1 LFFCF
6 ITGKG
11 FEIGLEFNGCL
22 DLCIGLPILEGDYY
36 MEHLEGIFTGVKD
49 TRIFYQA
56 YLPEEKVRASI
67 IIVHGLGEHSGR
79 YENVVSYLAPLG
91 YALYT
96 FDLIGHGKSEGERAF
111 VEQYE
116 DFTDTL
122 TMYKNKV
129 RGWQPDKPLFLMGH
143 SMGGLIASEYLIDHS
158 NAFNGAVISAPL
170 IMVPDNINKVTILAG
185 KILSK
190 IAPNMGI
197 TGVDPSGVSRD
208 PNVVNAYE
216 ADPLVHHGKTT
227 ARLSAELLRAIMR
240 VNDEFA
246 KITVPFVVLQGS
258 EDKLVNPRGS
268 RLLFE
273 HAGSDDKSMKIY
285 DGLYHEVFNEPE
297 RDQVL
302 ADVAAWL
309 DARL

>member
-1 LFFCF
+1 
-6 ITGKG
+6 
-11 FEIGLEFNGCL
+11 
-22 DLCIGLPILEGDYY
+22 
-36 MEHLEGIFTGVKD
+36 MEHLEGIFTGARD

-56 YLPEEKVRASI
+56 YLPEDQVRASI

-79 YENVVSYLAPLG
+79 YENVVNYLAPLG
-91 YALYT
+91 YALYA
-96 FDLIGHGKSEGERAF
+96 FDLIGHGKSEGARAF
-111 VEQYE
+111 VEKFE

-122 TMYKNKV
+122 TMYKSKV

-158 NAFNGAVISAPL
+158 DEFNGAVISAPL
-170 IMVPDNINKVTILAG
+170 IMVPDNINKATILVG

-190 IAPNMGI
+190 IAPSMGI
-197 TGVDPSGVSRD
+197 TAVDPSAVSRD
-208 PNVVNAYE
+208 PGVVHAYE
-216 ADPLVHHGKTT
+216 TDPLVFHGKTT
-227 ARLSAELLRAIMR
+227 ARLSAELLKAIMR
-240 VNDEFA
+240 VNDKFGE
-246 KITVPFVVLQGS
+246 ITVPFIVLQGS
-258 EDKLVNPRGS
+258 DDKLVNPQGS
-268 RLLFE
+268 KMLYE
-273 HAGSDDKSMKIY
+273 YAGSEDKSMKIY

>member
-1 LFFCF
+1 
-6 ITGKG
+6 
-11 FEIGLEFNGCL
+11 
-22 DLCIGLPILEGDYY
+22 
-36 MEHLEGIFTGVKD
+36 MEHLEGIFTGARD

-56 YLPEEKVRASI
+56 YLPEDQVRASI

-79 YENVVSYLAPLG
+79 YENVVNYLAPLG
-91 YALYT
+91 YALYS
-96 FDLIGHGKSEGERAF
+96 FDLIGHGQSDGARAF
-111 VEQYE
+111 VEAYE
-116 DFTDTL
+116 DFSETL

-158 NAFNGAVISAPL
+158 DEFTGAVISAPL
-170 IMVPDNINKVTILAG
+170 IMVPDNINKATILAG
-185 KILSK
+185 KILSR

-197 TGVDPSGVSRD
+197 TAVDPSGVSRD
-208 PNVVNAYE
+208 PDVVHAYGT
-216 ADPLVHHGKTT
+216 DPLVFHGKTT
-227 ARLSAELLRAIMR
+227 ARLSAELLKAIMR
-240 VNDEFA
+240 VNDEFK

-258 EDKLVNPRGS
+258 DDKLVNPRGS
-268 RLLFE
+268 KMLYE